1 QKLKWDPKK
10 IGGGEVPHL
19 PQVPGT
25 RHLLLSSLLDTACG
39 QPVIS
44 PRIVGGQP
52 ASEGS
57 WPWQVSILHNYE
69 PVCGGSLISEQWV
82 VSAAHCFFHNLD
94 AAYVTFPLFIHFQ
107 TYKLA
112 DPSPNMIISDVEEI
126 ISHPDYAGYD
136 GSMGDIAL
144 MKLKSPVNFTDYIL
158 PICLPDASVNFFPG
172 ERCWITGWGQILQ
185 GESLQAPQTLQELE
199 VPIISRDECNNLY
212 NTTDEMNPIKAD
224 MICAGYP
231 EGGKDACQ
239 GDSGGP
245 LACKRDAVWTLAG
258 VVSWGDGCAK
268 PNHPGVYTLVPFYA
282 DWIQDTMAGNG
293 GLHKTLTMTLL
304 FMSLALNLL

>member
-1 QKLKWDPKK
+1 MVRSSRWPAELPAKGEQRELPSRDNWDAISQREHRLCRTRPNRR
-10 IGGGEVPHL
+10 IREATLML
-19 PQVPGT
+19 PMLHFLYSFTSRASGT
-25 RHLLLSSLLDTACG
+25 FKVQLGA
-39 QPVIS
+39 
-44 PRIVGGQP
+44 
-52 ASEGS
+52 
-57 WPWQVSILHNYE
+57 
-69 PVCGGSLISEQWV
+69 
-82 VSAAHCFFHNLD
+82 
-94 AAYVTFPLFIHFQ
+94 
-107 TYKLA
+107 YKLA

-282 DWIQDTMAGNG
+282 DWIQDTMAFEASG
-293 GLHKTLTMTLL
+293 TLSSLVRFIWVLL
-304 FMSLALNLL
+304 LPLQIV